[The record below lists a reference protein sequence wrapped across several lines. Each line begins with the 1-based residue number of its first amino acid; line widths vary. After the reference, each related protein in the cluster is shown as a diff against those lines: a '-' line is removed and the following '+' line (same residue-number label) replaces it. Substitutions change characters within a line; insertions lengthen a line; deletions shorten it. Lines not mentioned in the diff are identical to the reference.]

1 MKERTLQILAAL
13 IEDFVETATPVAS
26 QKLLQS
32 GKFEISSATVRN
44 EFAAL
49 EEIGLIESPHIS
61 AGKIPTQKGFRFFV
75 DEFLTG
81 ENESKIVTS
90 IFERHIEKYKT
101 QKSKESVFDV
111 LRILASL
118 SGNVAFAHIDNDRS
132 FYLGVSNV
140 LRAPEFLASPEKVAQ
155 IIEILEGREKFQNF
169 LNKLEF
175 KNNEIK
181 IFIGDENLIAEIA
194 SCAVMVT
201 RFETT
206 NTSGQIGILGPIRMK
221 YAFNQ
226 SLLKSAI
233 QMIL

>member
-26 QKLLQS
+26 QRLLES
-32 GKFEISSATVRN
+32 GKFEVSSATVRN
-44 EFAAL
+44 EFSAL
-49 EEIGLIESPHIS
+49 EEIGLIESPHVS

-75 DEFLTG
+75 DEFLDG
-81 ENESKIVTS
+81 ENESKIVTT
-90 IFERHIEKYKT
+90 IFNRHVEKYKI
-101 QKSKESVFDV
+101 QKSKESIFDV

-118 SGNVAFAHIDNDRS
+118 SGNVAFAHLNNDRS
-132 FYLGVSNV
+132 FYLGISNV
-140 LRAPEFLASPEKVAQ
+140 LRAPEFVASPETAAQ

-169 LNKLEF
+169 LSKLEF
-175 KNNEIK
+175 KGNETK
-181 IFIGDENLIAEIA
+181 IFIGNENLIAEIA

-201 RFETT
+201 KFETE

-226 SLLKSAI
+226 ALLKSARK
-233 QMIL
+233 MIL

>member
-1 MKERTLQILAAL
+1 MKARTLQILAAL

-75 DEFLTG
+75 DEFLDT
-81 ENESKIVTS
+81 ENESQITTS
-90 IFERHIEKYKT
+90 IFERHIEKYRI
-101 QKSKESVFDV
+101 QKSKESIFDV

-118 SGNVAFAHIDNDRS
+118 SGNVAFAHLENDQS
-132 FYLGVSNV
+132 FYLGISNV
-140 LRAPEFLASPEKVAQ
+140 LRAPEFLASPETVAQ

-169 LNKLEF
+169 LQTLKF
-175 KNNEIK
+175 KTNEIK
-181 IFIGDENLIAEIA
+181 IFIGDENLIAEIT

-201 RFETT
+201 NFKTK
-206 NTSGQIGILGPIRMK
+206 NTFGQIGILGPIRMK
-221 YAFNQ
+221 YVFNQ
-226 SLLKSAI
+226 ALLKSAR